1 MGTGLYVSNLPLS
14 ETEGRLTARP
24 DPRDDDQKV
33 EETGTAHAHDGGA
46 ALSDQGAD
54 AEIYRLVS
62 IDAVRAPEGCTGG
75 DWHTYKIAQGE
86 NGITG
91 YRRGDLVRVRAEV
104 GGIVAALNERRQWTK
119 RKAVTSTERRA
130 AAAARRAAGK

>member
-1 MGTGLYVSNLPLS
+1 VSNLPLS

-24 DPRDDDQKV
+24 DPRDDDQNV
-33 EETGTAHAHDGGA
+33 EETGTTDAQGGA
-46 ALSDQGAD
+46 VAPSDQGAD
-54 AEIYRLVS
+54 AEMYRLVS

-75 DWHTYKIAQGE
+75 DWHAYKIAQGE

-91 YRRGDLVRVRAEV
+91 YRRGDLVRVRADV

-130 AAAARRAAGK
+130 AAAARRAAAK